1 MSKAVV
7 LLGVV
12 LLLLQGECAA
22 ACAMAA
28 CQPRKAPCHSQT
40 KSPVRPD
47 ACSHA
52 LAAEKAQTAAPAVQ
66 PWFNASVEQVTLP
79 ALSEVAV
86 TTGATPYAPLPEPPH
101 LILHLR
107 I

>member
-40 KSPVRPD
+40 KSPVQQDMCKAPD
-47 ACSHA
+47 ATPAVDFWNAA
-52 LAAEKAQTAAPAVQ
+52 LASP
-66 PWFNASVEQVTLP
+66 VTLP
-79 ALSEVAV
+79 ALSEAPVIY
-86 TTGATPYAPLPEPPH
+86 GATPRAPLPEPQH